1 MMNSQHNRAE
11 ILQDRFA
18 LKATAY
24 LSAASA
30 NLPHDISERLRAA
43 RVQAVAKRK
52 IASVRSANAQSA
64 SSVNSSGGS
73 ASLTW
78 GTGDGMGFWGWAGSL
93 MPLVVLVVGLLVID
107 NHQSQIRMLE
117 IAEVDSALLVDDLP
131 PAAFSDPG
139 FLQYLKA
146 TR

>member
-1 MMNSQHNRAE
+1 MMNSQHNRAD

-24 LSAASA
+24 LSAANA

-52 IASVRSANAQSA
+52 ITSLQTANSISA
-64 SSVNSSGGS
+64 SGS
-73 ASLTW
+73 IASMTW
-78 GTGDGMGFWGWAGSL
+78 GNAEGMGLWGWAGSF
-93 MPLVVLVVGLLVID
+93 MPLVALVVGLLVID
-107 NHQSQIRMLE
+107 SIQSDNRTIE
-117 IAEVDSALLVDDLP
+117 IAEVDAALLVDDLP

-139 FLQYLKA
+139 FLQYLKVN
-146 TR
+146 R

>member
-1 MMNSQHNRAE
+1 MMNSQQYRAE

-24 LSAASA
+24 LSSASA
-30 NLPHDISERLRAA
+30 DLPHDINERLRAA

-52 IASVRSANAQSA
+52 LPVMRTSTAVIA
-64 SSVNSSGGS
+64 SGGS
-73 ASLTW
+73 ASMTW
-78 GTGDGMGFWGWAGSL
+78 GTGDRMGLWGWAGSV
-93 MPLVVLVVGLLVID
+93 MPLVMLVVGLLVID
-107 NHQSQIRMLE
+107 NHQSQNRMIE

-139 FLQYLKA
+139 FVQYLKV

>member
-1 MMNSQHNRAE
+1 MMNSQYNRAE

-24 LSAASA
+24 LSAGSA
-30 NLPHDISERLRAA
+30 NLPHDITERLRAGRA
-43 RVQAVAKRK
+43 QAVAKRK
-52 IASVRSANAQSA
+52 ISILRTAG
-64 SSVNSSGGS
+64 SVNVSGGS

-78 GTGDGMGFWGWAGSL
+78 GGTDSMGWWGWAGSVI
-93 MPLVVLVVGLLVID
+93 PLVALVVGMFVID
-107 NHQSQIRMLE
+107 SVQSDQRVME

-139 FLQYLKA
+139 FVQFLKSN
-146 TR
+146 RGIQ